1 MGVLGGMVVYP
12 GVRGAADGERRGL
25 SMKGVSA
32 SLTET
37 MMSRLEI

>member
-1 MGVLGGMVVYP
+1 MRWFLGLP
-12 GVRGAADGERRGL
+12 RDKTEKRCGERRVL